1 MGSRERFSADLTVR
15 IRRPRAAQFSLR
27 SITNDPFQRLATECR
42 RLPVRLTT
50 TIPSAALGLL
60 TWAALRGGLA
70 VALALSIPPS
80 PQRELILPMTYG
92 VVVFSLLVQGLT
104 LKPIV
109 ARLDSSE
116 S

>member
-1 MGSRERFSADLTVR
+1 M
-15 IRRPRAAQFSLR
+15 
-27 SITNDPFQRLATECR
+27 
-42 RLPVRLTT
+42 
-50 TIPSAALGLL
+50 
-60 TWAALRGGLA
+60 
-70 VALALSIPPS
+70 ALALSIPPS